1 MRGYNP
7 LLPASRGVYTYC
19 NKMLESKVL
28 DYNMF
33 LKFNFGRRPQNFKI
47 GRFF

>member
-7 LLPASRGVYTYC
+7 MLRASRGVNTYC

-33 LKFNFGRRPQNFKI
+33 LKSNFGRRPQHFKI